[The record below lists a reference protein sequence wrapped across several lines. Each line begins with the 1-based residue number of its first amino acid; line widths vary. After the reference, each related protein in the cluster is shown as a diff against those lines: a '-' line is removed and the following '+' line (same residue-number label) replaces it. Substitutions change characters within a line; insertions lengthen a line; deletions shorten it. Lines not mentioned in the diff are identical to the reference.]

1 MMGNRVRREAELEK
15 LGMCGE
21 ILASLQPCL
30 LTCFT
35 VQQRC
40 AVLFLTA
47 MLVASLAMP
56 ALAAN
61 DPTGDVKSLVD
72 RALSVVHSKEMSLAS
87 KRSEFR
93 DMVERHF
100 DLAGMARDSL
110 GEH

>member
-1 MMGNRVRREAELEK
+1 M
-15 LGMCGE
+15 
-21 ILASLQPCL
+21 
-30 LTCFT
+30 
-35 VQQRC
+35 
-40 AVLFLTA
+40 
-47 MLVASLAMP
+47 ASLAMP